1 MNNFMFDTNIFNH
14 ILDFKI
20 NLETIKGK
28 GNFFVT
34 HIQQD
39 EINDT
44 PDSSRKKLLIEIFTS
59 IVNNDIAT
67 SSVVIGVSR
76 IGRAKLGGNSIPTE
90 SALWGISHWGESN
103 WGNKDGLYQP
113 IKDKLDSRNNHKKN
127 NPKDALIAETS
138 IKNNFTLITHDKDL
152 YSITTYFHG
161 SCANFYHLLN
171 DING

>member
-1 MNNFMFDTNIFNH
+1 MKNFMFDTNIFNH
-14 ILDFKI
+14 ILDFEI
-20 NLETIKGK
+20 DLETIKGK
-28 GNFFVT
+28 GNFFIT

-39 EINDT
+39 EINNT
-44 PDSSRKKLLIEIFTS
+44 PESPRKKLLVEIFNS
-59 IVNNDIAT
+59 IANNDIST

-90 SALWGISHWGESN
+90 SALWDISHWDDSK
-103 WGNKDGLYQP
+103 WGKENVLYQP

-152 YSITTYFHG
+152 YSVTTFFHG

-171 DING
+171 DID